1 MKIVHVASIGNNLT
15 QGIAVVVPQHVKA
28 QAQLAQVCLVNIRN
42 IDVMKDGMQYG
53 YRGVKNFPDYLLAP
67 FDKPDIVVFH
77 GVNIPEYIKIYK
89 ELLKKDIPYVIVP
102 HGENTDSALK
112 KKWLK
117 KKIAYLLLF
126 NRFIRKAAGLQC
138 LSQGEYDETHTSDK
152 KFIVPNGMDLHEQ
165 KPLHLGRDIV
175 KLLYIGRLEWQIKGL
190 DMMIEAVA
198 QNRGGRI
205 ELAIYGPGG
214 GGRKEEVAKLI
225 RKYKAEDVVLLHD
238 AVFGED
244 KARAYVDCDLFIQT
258 SRTEGMPMGVLE
270 ALSYGIPVIVTKG
283 TRLKEL
289 VEQYDAGYT
298 AENDV
303 ESIMRAINEAIST
316 KDRWGQKGINAQR
329 LIADKFS
336 WQKIAQNSLH
346 KYREFIDERKK

>member
-102 HGENTDSALK
+102 HGENTDSALR

-165 KPLHLGRDIV
+165 KPLHLGRGIV

-205 ELAIYGPGG
+205 ELAIYGPGD

-298 AENDV
+298 AENNAG
-303 ESIMRAINEAIST
+303 SITNAIKEALST
-316 KDRWGQKGINAQR
+316 KELWELKGYNGLK
-329 LIADKFS
+329 LISENYLWENVAKRAVGEYG
-336 WQKIAQNSLH
+336 KRA
-346 KYREFIDERKK
+346 K

>member
-152 KFIVPNGMDLHEQ
+152 KFIVPNGMDLHEH

-214 GGRKEEVAKLI
+214 GGRKEEVVKLI

-244 KARAYVDCDLFIQT
+244 KTRAYMDCDLFIQT

-298 AENDV
+298 AENNAG
-303 ESIMRAINEAIST
+303 SITNAIKEALST
-316 KDRWGQKGINAQR
+316 KELWELKGYNGLK
-329 LIADKFS
+329 LISENYLWENVAKRAVGEYG
-336 WQKIAQNSLH
+336 KRA
-346 KYREFIDERKK
+346 K

>member
-1 MKIVHVASIGNNLT
+1 MKIVHVASIGNDLT
-15 QGIAVVVPQHVKA
+15 QGIAAVVPQHVKA

-152 KFIVPNGMDLHEQ
+152 KFIVPNGMDLHEH

-244 KARAYVDCDLFIQT
+244 KTRAYMDCDLFIQT

-283 TRLKEL
+283 TRMKEL

-298 AENDV
+298 AENNAG
-303 ESIMRAINEAIST
+303 SITNAIKEALST
-316 KDRWGQKGINAQR
+316 KELWELKGYNGLK
-329 LIADKFS
+329 LISENYLWKNVAKRAVGEYG
-336 WQKIAQNSLH
+336 KRA
-346 KYREFIDERKK
+346 K

>member
-1 MKIVHVASIGNNLT
+1 MKIVHVASIGNDLT

-152 KFIVPNGMDLHEQ
+152 KFIVPNGMDLHEH
-165 KPLHLGRDIV
+165 KPLNLGREIA

-244 KARAYVDCDLFIQT
+244 KTRAYMDCDLFIQT

-298 AENDV
+298 AENNAG
-303 ESIMRAINEAIST
+303 SITNAIKEALST
-316 KDRWGQKGINAQR
+316 KELWELKGYNGLK
-329 LIADKFS
+329 LISENYLWENVAKRAVGEYG
-336 WQKIAQNSLH
+336 KRA
-346 KYREFIDERKK
+346 K

>member
-152 KFIVPNGMDLHEQ
+152 KFIVPNGMDLHEH

-244 KARAYVDCDLFIQT
+244 KTRAYMDCDLFIQT

-298 AENDV
+298 AENNAG
-303 ESIMRAINEAIST
+303 SITNAIKEALST
-316 KDRWGQKGINAQR
+316 KELWELKGYNGLK
-329 LIADKFS
+329 LISENYLWKNVAKRAVGEYG
-336 WQKIAQNSLH
+336 KRA
-346 KYREFIDERKK
+346 K